1 MIRNIVELN
10 TFRKLQAIK
19 QTHSKVKHIKHIRL
33 EMQDYFMP
41 NNIKNM
47 NKEEV
52 QMIFK
57 IRCRNLNLKM
67 NMKNQYETLECLVCF
82 KEEESQEHVYV
93 CEQII
98 KQKYIS
104 NTENPKYEKIFNG
117 TVYDKVQ
124 IARIMRENIKIREKN
139 HREGIE

>member
-47 NKEEV
+47 KKEEV

-67 NMKNQYETLECLVCF
+67 NMKNQYETLDCLVCF
-82 KEEESQEHVYV
+82 K
-93 CEQII
+93 
-98 KQKYIS
+98 
-104 NTENPKYEKIFNG
+104 
-117 TVYDKVQ
+117 
-124 IARIMRENIKIREKN
+124 
-139 HREGIE
+139 